1 MVNEIFFSFLI
12 LDIREDYEIYL
23 CNIYI
28 YMNKSIINK
37 KIIWKKRGKKRKIVK
52 GISEKNFI
60 VEDEGVTVEKFQFGN
75 AAD

>member
-37 KIIWKKRGKKRKIVK
+37 KIIWKKRGRKGK
-52 GISEKNFI
+52 L
-60 VEDEGVTVEKFQFGN
+60 
-75 AAD
+75 